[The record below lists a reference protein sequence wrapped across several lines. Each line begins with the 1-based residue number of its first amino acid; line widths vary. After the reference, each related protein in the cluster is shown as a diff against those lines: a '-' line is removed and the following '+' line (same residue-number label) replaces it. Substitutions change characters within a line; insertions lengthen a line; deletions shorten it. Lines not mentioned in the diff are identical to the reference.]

1 MPQILKKTLCF
12 HGSGTATL
20 FAWMHLFH
28 LILSLSFPLLVH
40 VDIFDILYPSPA
52 THYSRGGEWYFF
64 PHISYSNTAF
74 NPCGFK

>member
-1 MPQILKKTLCF
+1 MCF
-12 HGSGTATL
+12 PWVSNCHFVCLNALVSLDSFSL
-20 FAWMHLFH
+20 F
-28 LILSLSFPLLVH
+28 SFACVH

-74 NPCGFK
+74 NFIWF